1 VEDTSVRADP
11 AVQRRLLDL
20 AEVDAELNRIDHRRR
35 TLPELVEIV
44 ERENV
49 ERAKRDKVVAV
60 QTTLGDLNRDA
71 MRQETEIEA
80 VRAREDR
87 DRTLLKDGNVSA
99 RQLVDLEHELGTL
112 SRRQTALEDDLLELM
127 ERREAVEQ
135 DLAHARAEHEAAE
148 AALADVRERR
158 DEALGD
164 LEVSQIRRTKDR
176 AQLVLVFPAELLA
189 LYDRI
194 RKQKGIGAALLRARR
209 CGACR
214 LELDR
219 NAIAHIKDTAP
230 EEVVRCDECGAILVR
245 TPESGL

>member
-49 ERAKRDKVVAV
+49 ERTKRDKVIAI
-60 QTTLGDLNRDA
+60 QTTLRDLNRDA
-71 MRQETEIEA
+71 IRQETEIEA
-80 VRAREDR
+80 VRAREER
-87 DRTLLKDGNVSA
+87 DRTLLQGNVSA

-112 SRRQTALEDDLLELM
+112 SRRQTSLEDDLLELM

-135 DLAHARAEHEAAE
+135 DVAHAKSEHEAAE
-148 AALADVRERR
+148 TALADVRKRR
-158 DEALGD
+158 DEVFGD
-164 LEVSQIRRTKDR
+164 LEVSEIRRTKDR
-176 AQLVLVFPAELLA
+176 AQLVPVFPADLLA

-194 RKQKGIGAALLRARR
+194 RKQKGIGAALLRARK

-219 NAIAHIKDTAP
+219 NAIAHIRDTAP

>member
-44 ERENV
+44 EREKV
-49 ERAKRDKVVAV
+49 ERTKRDKVVAIE
-60 QTTLGDLNRDA
+60 TTLRDLNRDA
-71 MRQETEIEA
+71 IRQETEIEA
-80 VRAREDR
+80 VRAREER
-87 DRTLLKDGNVSA
+87 DRTLLQGNVSA

-135 DLAHARAEHEAAE
+135 DVAHAKSEHEAAE
-148 AALADVRERR
+148 TALADVRERR
-158 DEALGD
+158 DQVFGD
-164 LEVSQIRRTKDR
+164 LEVSEIRRTKDR
-176 AQLVLVFPAELLA
+176 AQLVPVFPADLLA

-194 RKQKGIGAALLRARR
+194 RKQKGIGAALLRARK

-219 NAIAHIKDTAP
+219 NAIAHIRDTAP

>member
-1 VEDTSVRADP
+1 VRADP

-71 MRQETEIEA
+71 IRQETEIEA

-135 DLAHARAEHEAAE
+135 DVAHAKSEHEAAE
-148 AALADVRERR
+148 AALADVRKRR
-158 DEALGD
+158 DEVFGD
-164 LEVSQIRRTKDR
+164 LEVSEIRRTKDR
-176 AQLVLVFPAELLA
+176 AQLVPVFPADLLA

-194 RKQKGIGAALLRARR
+194 RKQKGIGAALLRARK

-219 NAIAHIKDTAP
+219 NAIAHIRDTAP

>member
-1 VEDTSVRADP
+1 MRADP

-71 MRQETEIEA
+71 IRQETEIEA

-135 DLAHARAEHEAAE
+135 DVAHARAEHEAAE
-148 AALADVRERR
+148 TALADVRKRR
-158 DEALGD
+158 DEVFGD
-164 LEVSQIRRTKDR
+164 LEVAQIRRTKDR
-176 AQLVLVFPAELLA
+176 AQLVPVLPAELLA

-230 EEVVRCDECGAILVR
+230 EEVVRCEECGAILIR